1 MPVAFAFS
9 APLEIVVVAEG
20 DVTFAEVAVLLD
32 ELIDDPR
39 IEPGTSML
47 IDSRKVEG
55 APSTPELRMIARDL
69 APLRDRG
76 VNRIAVCADST
87 FVYGIARMFAVFA
100 ELIGIHVNAFRDM
113 DAAKR
118 WLSSSEVPA

>member
-9 APLEIVVVAEG
+9 APLEIFVITEG

-32 ELIDDPR
+32 ELIDDAR
-39 IEPGTSML
+39 IEAGTGIL
-47 IDSRKVEG
+47 VDCRKVVG
-55 APSTPELRMIARDL
+55 APSTPELRLIARDL

-76 VNRIAVCADST
+76 VNRIAVCADSV

-100 ELIGIHVNAFRDM
+100 ELIGIHVAAFREM
-113 DAAKR
+113 EAAKR
-118 WLSSSEVPA
+118 WLGSSEAAA